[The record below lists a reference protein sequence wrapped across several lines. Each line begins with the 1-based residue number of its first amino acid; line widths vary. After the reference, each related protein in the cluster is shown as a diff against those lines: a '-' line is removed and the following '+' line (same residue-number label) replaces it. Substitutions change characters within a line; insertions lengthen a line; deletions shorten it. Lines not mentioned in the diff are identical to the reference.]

1 MVKLGALFKSGT
13 KVSKMSYEFKNLRAF
28 KLNDGRVGVS
38 FSYNDKRFR
47 FFNSKAINENF
58 NPNLCKEEEKQKQ
71 LDLMLYY
78 FSKSLKKGWRP
89 VKEKR
94 TKIVKPI
101 DIRLI
106 EACNSSYEQKIK
118 LDYSTYYKK
127 DLKTANS
134 KILKFIDS
142 NNYSNLM
149 LSEFDTLIA
158 RDLINY
164 ISNSKRVQLNYKRT
178 YSALLSEMFIKFK
191 MTNPF
196 QFIKL
201 VKTEEILHKPIKDI
215 KSVFEELYLEN
226 TNLHLCCLL
235 AYGCLLRPHRE
246 IRNLKWDDFNND
258 CSQISLSG
266 ARNKG
271 KKNRIVPIPLF
282 VQKHLKKGDSGINI
296 FSNNE
301 NSFNEDYF
309 KTLWSRYKK
318 KSKLLEPNNTLYS
331 FRHTGAINVYE
342 KTGSLNKLQ
351 QVMGHSSINVSLTY
365 LRGLGI
371 KQLSV
376 EDMPDL

>member
-1 MVKLGALFKSGT
+1 
-13 KVSKMSYEFKNLRAF
+13 MSYEFKNLKSF
-28 KLNDGRVGVS
+28 KLNDERVGVS
-38 FSYNDKRFR
+38 FYYNTKRYR

-58 NPNLCKEEEKQKQ
+58 NPNLCKDEEKQKQ
-71 LDLMLYY
+71 LELMLNS
-78 FSKSLKKGWRP
+78 FSKSLEKGWRP
-89 VKEKR
+89 LKEK
-94 TKIVKPI
+94 KNKLVKPI
-101 DIRLI
+101 DIRFI
-106 EACNSSYEQKIK
+106 DACVICYNQKIK
-118 LDYSTYYKK
+118 LDYSVYYKK

-134 KILKFIDS
+134 KIIRFIET
-142 NNYSNLM
+142 NNYCNLM

-178 YSALLSEMFIKFK
+178 FSALLSEMFIKFK

-196 QFIKL
+196 QFVKL

-215 KSVFEELYLEN
+215 KSVFEELHVEN

-246 IRNLKWDDFNND
+246 IRNLKWDDFNED
-258 CSQISLSG
+258 CTQISLAG
-266 ARNKG
+266 NRNKG
-271 KKNRIVPIPLF
+271 KKNRIVPIPQF
-282 VQKHLKKGDSGINI
+282 VQKYLKKGNSRDNI

-301 NSFNEDYF
+301 YPFNEDYF

-318 KSKLLEPNNTLYS
+318 KSKLLEPDNTLYS

-376 EDMPDL
+376 DDMPDL

>member
-1 MVKLGALFKSGT
+1 
-13 KVSKMSYEFKNLRAF
+13 MSYEFKNLKSF
-28 KLNDGRVGVS
+28 KLNDERVGIS
-38 FSYNDKRFR
+38 FYYNSKRYR

-58 NPNLCKEEEKQKQ
+58 NPNLCKDEEKQKQ
-71 LDLMLYY
+71 LGLMLNS
-78 FSKSLKKGWRP
+78 FSKSLEKGWRP
-89 VKEKR
+89 SKEK
-94 TKIVKPI
+94 KSKLVKPI
-101 DIRLI
+101 DIRFI
-106 EACNSSYEQKIK
+106 DACAISYNQKIK
-118 LDYSTYYKK
+118 LDYSDYYKK
-127 DLKTANS
+127 DLKTANI
-134 KILKFIDS
+134 KIIKFIETNS
-142 NNYSNLM
+142 YSNLM
-149 LSEFDTLIA
+149 LSEFDTVIA

-164 ISNSKRVQLNYKRT
+164 TSNSKRVQLNCKRT

-196 QFIKL
+196 QFVKL

-215 KSVFEELYLEN
+215 KQVFEELYVEN
-226 TNLHLCCLL
+226 KNLHLCCLL

-246 IRNLKWDDFNND
+246 IRNLKWDDFND
-258 CSQISLSG
+258 DFSQISLSG

-271 KKNRIVPIPLF
+271 KKNRIVPIPNF
-282 VQKHLKKGDSGINI
+282 VQNYLKKGDSGNNI

-301 NSFNEDYF
+301 RPFNEDYF

-342 KTGSLNKLQ
+342 KTGSLSKLQ

-371 KQLSV
+371 NQLSV
-376 EDMPDL
+376 DDMPDL